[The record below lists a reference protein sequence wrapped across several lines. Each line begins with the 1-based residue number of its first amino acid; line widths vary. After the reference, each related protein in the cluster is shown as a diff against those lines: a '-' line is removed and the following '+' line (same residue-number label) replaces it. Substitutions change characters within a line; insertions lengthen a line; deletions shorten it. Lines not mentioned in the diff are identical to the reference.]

1 MKAPEVQQGGIV
13 VGAVETK
20 LERQVGHFLES
31 LKGRDRG

>member
-1 MKAPEVQQGGIV
+1 MEGSEVQQGGGV

-31 LKGRDRG
+31 LTGRERG